1 MSMKLTMCLSMIAGE
16 LTFRSD
22 QFVPPDLI
30 VELSREDEEA
40 RRLVTAYLHEP
51 CDETLGEA
59 VNYLNGVM

>member
-1 MSMKLTMCLSMIAGE
+1 MSMKLTMCLSMIAGA
-16 LTFRSD
+16 LT
-22 QFVPPDLI
+22 VTPDLI